1 MKRSFRIILS
11 CLLVVT
17 LLFANAVAVFAHSG
31 RTDSRGGHKD
41 NKNASGLGSYHYHCG
56 GYPAHLH
63 DGGYCPYTDIFPYDV
78 SIDVDKDTLG
88 IGEKTTFTAEV
99 YPYDACNTRV
109 QLSCSDTDVIHISG
123 NTITAIGYGT
133 AEIIAESFN
142 GITSSVW
149 ITVKEITADDV
160 TITSS
165 WNEGETVYIGDTL
178 CCRATITPENVD
190 NPSIKWSSSDESIAT
205 VDQKGNVKT
214 LTEGEVVI
222 YATAAN
228 GVAGEYYIDVK
239 EKYVERVELSEES
252 MEILLQSTHTLT
264 ATVTP
269 ADATFPEIAWTTSNP
284 AVVKVDEKGCIHA
297 VGCGTVVVTATAT
310 NGVSDSVEID
320 VTEIVAERVDIFGAS
335 SFYINESGL
344 FKTEIFP
351 ADTTIQDIRWTTSDP
366 KIITIDAK
374 GNVKCLAEGIAT
386 ISAIQKDVTTSIE
399 VEVKVKPVE
408 RIEIISDSKTP
419 NKLKMGKTMKLSA
432 TAYPSDATYTEIIW
446 ESSDTEIATVNTSGN
461 ITPKGTGKVVITAST
476 KDGYFEEYEIKVSHT
491 LRSFL
496 QKVFQK

>member
-1 MKRSFRIILS
+1 MKRSLRMILC
-11 CLLVVT
+11 CLLVVS
-17 LLFANAVAVFAHSG
+17 LLFSNAVAVFAHSG
-31 RTDSRGGHKD
+31 RTDGKGGHKD

-63 DGGYCPYTDIFPYDV
+63 DGGYCPYTDVFPYDV
-78 SIDVDKDTLG
+78 SIDVESDTLG

-99 YPYDACNTRV
+99 YPYDACNTNVR
-109 QLSCSDTDVIHISG
+109 LSCDDTDVIRISG
-123 NTITAIGYGT
+123 DTITAIGYGT

-165 WNEGETVYIGDTL
+165 WDEEETVYIGDSL
-178 CCRATITPENVD
+178 CCSATITPENVD
-190 NPSIKWSSSDESIAT
+190 NPSIEWSSSDESIAT

-228 GVAGEYYIDVK
+228 GVAGEYYIEVK
-239 EKYVERVELSEES
+239 EKYVERVELPAES
-252 MEILLQSTHTLT
+252 MEILLQSEHELQ

-269 ADATFPEIAWTTSNP
+269 ADATFPEISWSTSDP
-284 AVVKVDEKGCIHA
+284 DVVTVDNKGTIFA
-297 VGCGTVVVTATAT
+297 TGCGTAVVTATAT
-310 NGVSDSVEID
+310 NGVAASVEIE
-320 VTEIVAERVDIFGAS
+320 VKEVVAERVDIIGTS
-335 SFYINESGL
+335 SFYINESGVL
-344 FKTEIFP
+344 KTEIFP
-351 ADTTIQDIRWTTSDP
+351 VDTTIQDIQWTTSDP

-386 ISAIQKDVTTSIE
+386 ISAIQKDVTASIE

-432 TAYPSDATYTEIIW
+432 TAYPSDATYTEITW
-446 ESSDTEIATVNTSGN
+446 KSSNTEIATVDVSGN
-461 ITPKGTGKVVITAST
+461 ITPKGTGTVVITAST
-476 KDGYFEEYEIKVSHT
+476 KDGYSEEYEIKVSHT
-491 LRSFL
+491 VRSF
-496 QKVFQK
+496 FQKLFQK

>member
-239 EKYVERVELSEES
+239 EKYVERVDLPAES
-252 MEILLQSTHTLT
+252 MEMLLQSEHDLQ

-269 ADATFPEIAWTTSNP
+269 ADATFPAITWTTSDPN
-284 AVVKVDEKGCIHA
+284 VVTVDDKGTIIA
-297 VGCGTVVVTATAT
+297 VGCGTAVITATAQ
-310 NGVSDSVEID
+310 NGVAASVEIE
-320 VTEIVAERVDIFGAS
+320 VTEVVAERVDIIGAS

-344 FKTEIFP
+344 FKAEIFP
-351 ADTTIQDIRWTTSDP
+351 ADTTIQNVQWTTSDP
-366 KIITIDAK
+366 KIISIDAK

-386 ISAIQKDVTTSIE
+386 ITATQKNVTASIE
-399 VEVKVKPVE
+399 VEVKVKSVE
-408 RIEIISDSKTP
+408 RIEIISDSKIP

-432 TAYPSDATYTEIIW
+432 TAYPSDATYTEITW
-446 ESSDTEIATVNTSGN
+446 ESSNTEIATVDTFGK
-461 ITPKGTGKVVITAST
+461 ITPKGSGKVVITAST
-476 KDGYFEEYEIKVSHT
+476 RDGYSEGYEIKVSHT
-491 LRSFL
+491 VKSFL

>member
-1 MKRSFRIILS
+1 MKRSFRIGLS
-11 CLLVVT
+11 CLLVVS
-17 LLFANAVAVFAHSG
+17 LLFGNAVAVFAHSG
-31 RTDSRGGHKD
+31 RTDSKGGHKD
-41 NKNASGLGSYHYHCG
+41 NKNKSGLGSYHYHCG

-63 DGGYCPYTDIFPYDV
+63 DGGYCPYTDVFPYDV
-78 SIDVDKDTLG
+78 SIDVEKNTLC

-99 YPYDACNTRV
+99 YPYDACNTNVR
-109 QLSCSDTDVIHISG
+109 LSCDDTDVIRISG
-123 NTITAIGYGT
+123 DTITAIGYGT

-165 WNEGETVYIGDTL
+165 CDEEESVYIGDVL
-178 CCRATITPENVD
+178 CCSATITPENVD
-190 NPSIKWSSSDESIAT
+190 NPSVEWYSSDESIAT

-214 LTEGEVVI
+214 LTEGEVII
-222 YATAAN
+222 YAIAAN

-239 EKYVERVELSEES
+239 EKYVERVELPAES
-252 MEILLQSTHTLT
+252 MEILLQSEHKLQ

-269 ADATFPEIAWTTSNP
+269 ADATFPEISWSTSDPN
-284 AVVKVDEKGCIHA
+284 VVTVDNKGTIFA
-297 VGCGTVVVTATAT
+297 AGCGTAVIAATAT
-310 NGVSDSVEID
+310 NGVAACVEIE
-320 VTEIVAERVDIFGAS
+320 VTEVVAERVDIIGAS
-335 SFYINESGL
+335 SFYINGSGL

-351 ADTTIQDIRWTTSDP
+351 ADTTIQDIQWTTSDP

-446 ESSDTEIATVNTSGN
+446 ESSDTEIATVDNSGN

-491 LRSFL
+491 VRSFL